1 VFHIDQIG
9 LSPLV
14 VTGYQ
19 PRILYGR
26 QLIAVISNKTFAT
39 LRFMAGSTPSM
50 ISMQTGI
57 LFLSP
62 LFGGFEKT
70 QFLSTAQGPQWR
82 KWRTNIEIIN
92 RF

>member
-1 VFHIDQIG
+1 
-9 LSPLV
+9 
-14 VTGYQ
+14 
-19 PRILYGR
+19 
-26 QLIAVISNKTFAT
+26 
-39 LRFMAGSTPSM
+39 MAGSTPSM

-70 QFLSTAQGPQWR
+70 QFLSTAQGSQWR
-82 KWRTNIEIIN
+82 KWRTDIEIIN